1 MMLRSES
8 YDTYFHS
15 IVIGIS
21 HLVFYLS
28 PMSTRFFLWYGRQG
42 LTYANGVL
50 YESAGLYGQST
61 VRILDPDTAKVKKT
75 VDMDPK
81 LFAEGMAYINDE
93 LVQIT
98 WKSHRG
104 FVYDPE
110 TLDIKREFKFFST
123 KNEG

>member
-1 MMLRSES
+1 MMMLRSES

-15 IVIGIS
+15 IVMGIS

-28 PMSTRFFLWYGRQG
+28 SCLLDSSYGRQG

-50 YESAGLYGQST
+50 YESAGLYGEST